1 MKSMK
6 FYIAA
11 FLISILHVSAQTAA
25 KVDKKYTKDIPVGIV
40 KKAPVW
46 AKAAPVNVNYYY
58 LPDIE
63 TYYDVPA
70 QRYIYLK
77 NGSWV
82 RNSALPAR
90 YKGYNMYQSNPVY
103 LTDYRGNA
111 PYTLYKVHKVKYKGK
126 GRWKSKEY
134 KTDRKEHDDDHEH
147 TNHHGKKH
155 EKKD

>member
-1 MKSMK
+1 MNITK
-6 FYIAA
+6 FYIAGL
-11 FLISILHVSAQTAA
+11 LISVFHVFAQPAA

-58 LPDIE
+58 LPDIG

-70 QRYIYLK
+70 QRYIYLN

-82 RNSALPAR
+82 RTSALPAR
-90 YKGYNMYQSNPVY
+90 YKGYNLYNSNPVY
-103 LTDYRGNA
+103 LTDYKGNS

-126 GRWKSKEY
+126 GRWKADNHNK
-134 KTDRKEHDDDHEH
+134 KEHKDHHDDHD
-147 TNHHGKKH
+147 HGKKH
-155 EKKD
+155 GKKD